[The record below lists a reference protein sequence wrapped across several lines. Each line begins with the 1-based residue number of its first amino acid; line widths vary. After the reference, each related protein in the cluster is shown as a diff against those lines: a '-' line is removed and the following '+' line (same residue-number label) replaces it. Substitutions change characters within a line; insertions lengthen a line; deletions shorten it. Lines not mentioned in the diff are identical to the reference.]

1 MLEHEIFYS
10 ETKETALDYSDK
22 TLKVKEYDESS
33 GYGIRVIK
41 NNKIG
46 FAYCQS
52 RDGIKNAI
60 ERAAIISRHS
70 MKSKFSFQRK
80 KKYPRVKTVDKKIEN
95 MSEEDLKDIIYGMKS
110 GMEKYTKKCRI
121 SGSYFSEGLIL
132 ENTEGLDAGYRKT
145 GMELYAEAMKGKGFG
160 YSYYAGISPNKNPEE
175 LGRIAGKMARDMEN
189 PSKPKSG
196 KYNIVFSAPA
206 FGSIFGILTP
216 SFSGDLKRR
225 KITKLVKNKKMLDS
239 KLTIYDNPT
248 TGQSATSPFDDEG
261 TPSKKTPLIENGV
274 IKEFFY
280 DREIAALDKTKKDG
294 FCTRTDFSTP
304 PGISHSNIIVK
315 PGSYGN
321 FNEEIDE
328 YLFVES
334 LFGTHTSN
342 FTTGDF
348 GVEVNVAFHIKKGKK
363 TPVRGFMISDN
374 VFNLF
379 NRIIGIERKAID
391 YDYLSYPR
399 IAFGE
404 TRVMS

>member
-1 MLEHEIFYS
+1 MVEHEIFFS
-10 ETKETALDYSDK
+10 KTRETALDYSDK
-22 TLKVKEYDESS
+22 TLKIKEYDESS

-52 RDGIKNAI
+52 KDGIKSAI
-60 ERAAIISRHS
+60 ERAAILSRHT

-80 KKYPRVKTVDKKIEN
+80 NKYPRVKTVDKKIEN
-95 MSEEDLKDIIYGMKS
+95 MDEKDLKDIIYGMKS
-110 GMEKYTKKCRI
+110 GAEKYTKKCRI

-145 GMELYAEAMKGKGFG
+145 GMELYVEAMKGKGFG

-175 LGRIAGKMARDMEN
+175 LGRIAGKMAKDMEK

-196 KYNIVFSAPA
+196 VYNIVLSAPA
-206 FGSIFGILTP
+206 FSSIFGILTP

-225 KITKLVKNKKMLDS
+225 KITKLVKNKKMLDP
-239 KLTIYDNPT
+239 KLSIYDNPM
-248 TGQSATSPFDDEG
+248 TGQSATNPFDDEG
-261 TPSKKTPLIENGV
+261 TPSKKTALIEKGV
-274 IKEFFY
+274 VKEFFY
-280 DREIAALDKTKKDG
+280 DRETAALEKIKKDG
-294 FCTRTDFSTP
+294 FCTRADFSTP

-315 PGSYGN
+315 PGNYDID
-321 FNEEIDE
+321 ELDE

-391 YDYLSYPR
+391 YDYLNYPR

-404 TRVMS
+404 AKVIS